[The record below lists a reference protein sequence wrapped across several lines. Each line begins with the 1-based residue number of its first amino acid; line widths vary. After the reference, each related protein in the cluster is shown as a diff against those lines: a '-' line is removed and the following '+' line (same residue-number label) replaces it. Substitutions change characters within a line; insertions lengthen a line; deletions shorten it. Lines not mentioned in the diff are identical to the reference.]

1 MEADDSS
8 LPIVQHETFG
18 PVPILQTFDSEDEAV
33 ALANDT
39 DYDLSACIWSR
50 DVDSQRPLRLWLG
63 PRAMLTTLPSEIRS
77 T

>member
-18 PVPILQTFDSEDEAV
+18 PVQILQTFDSEDEAV

-39 DYDLSACIWSR
+39 DYGLSACIWSR
-50 DVDSQRPLRLWLG
+50 DG
-63 PRAMLTTLPSEIRS
+63 HKTTPARR
-77 T
+77 

>member
-50 DVDSQRPLRLWLG
+50 DG
-63 PRAMLTTLPSEIRS
+63 HKTTPARR
-77 T
+77 